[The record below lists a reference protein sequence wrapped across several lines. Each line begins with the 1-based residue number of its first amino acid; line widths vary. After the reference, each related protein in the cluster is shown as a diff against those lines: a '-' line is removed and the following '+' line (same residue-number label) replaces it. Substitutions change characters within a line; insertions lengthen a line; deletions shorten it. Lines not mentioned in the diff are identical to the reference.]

1 MSENVV
7 TSSEL
12 TIVILLWDKNSR
24 KVVFQILSSQI
35 SSTNSM
41 KGNRVFLNRSFE
53 FSFYCIPVPF

>member
-12 TIVILLWDKNSR
+12 TIVILLWDKNST
-24 KVVFQILSSQI
+24 KVVFQILNSQN
-35 SSTNSM
+35 SSTHSM
-41 KGNRVFLNRSFE
+41 KGNRVFRNRSFE